1 MPYPKNKI
9 CNTTKTNMVDID
21 SMPIVG
27 LPDAKNERPCKKK
40 RISE

>member
-1 MPYPKNKI
+1 
-9 CNTTKTNMVDID
+9 MVDID

-40 RISE
+40 ENIRVITSTA

>member
-1 MPYPKNKI
+1 
-9 CNTTKTNMVDID
+9 MVDID